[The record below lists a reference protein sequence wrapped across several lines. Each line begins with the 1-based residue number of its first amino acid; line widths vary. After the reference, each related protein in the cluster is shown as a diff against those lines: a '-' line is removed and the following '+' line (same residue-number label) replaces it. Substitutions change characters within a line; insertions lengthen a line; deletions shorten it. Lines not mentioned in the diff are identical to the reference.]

1 MKFNFLFF
9 LLIFGILFP
18 SSLVSAQEQDVL
30 SGEGRGHFKAAMV
43 LFEMASSTSDY
54 EQVAAEFEKVV
65 ASDPDYADTYINLC
79 KIYGRIG
86 VQKGDT
92 YFTKAEEYL
101 ETYHR
106 LQPDDSEAYQ
116 DELIILEAL
125 KDKYK
130 KDLFDDFVGI
140 WELFQGDL
148 EIKRVNE
155 KWMVDYSRNTN
166 SAGKSVSV
174 LGITQEED
182 YLILSTLWHT
192 DGKKNGKLSDNRY
205 WIHHK
210 DRNIHY
216 TEYKEYEKYK
226 IWKEDGVIYVSL
238 ISSDDSYYYYGRHV
252 HSDPPW
258 HNSAW
263 NSSSFKH
270 PLKRKY

>member
-101 ETYHR
+101 EIYHK
-106 LQPDDSEAYQ
+106 LQPDDSEVYQ
-116 DELIILEAL
+116 DELVILEAL
-125 KDKYK
+125 KKKYK
-130 KDLFDDFVGI
+130 KETLEDYVGH
-140 WELFQGDL
+140 WEFLRGDL
-148 EIKRVNE
+148 EIKRINE
-155 KWMVDYSRNTN
+155 KWRVEYYREENTSGDYI
-166 SAGKSVSV
+166 SV

-182 YLILSTLWHT
+182 YLILSTLHYK
-192 DGKKNGKLSDNRY
+192 DGKKNGILSTNEY
-205 WIHHK
+205 WIYE
-210 DRNIHY
+210 NIRY
-216 TEYKEYEKYK
+216 TESKEYKQYK
-226 IWKEDGVIYVSL
+226 IWKEDGAIFGSL
-238 ISSDDSYYYYGRHV
+238 ISTDDSYYYNGRHV
-252 HSDPPW
+252 HTDPTW
-258 HNSAW
+258 HNSGW

-270 PLKRKY
+270 TLKRKY

>member
-106 LQPDDSEAYQ
+106 LQPDDSEVYQ

-140 WELFQGDL
+140 WEFFQGDL

-155 KWMVDYSRNTN
+155 KWMVEYSGNGIADHTGE
-166 SAGKSVSV
+166 SISV

-182 YLILSTLWHT
+182 YLILSTLWHK
-192 DGKKNGKLSDNRY
+192 DGKKNGKLSSNEY
-205 WIHHK
+205 WLHE
-210 DRNIHY
+210 NIRF
-216 TEYKEYEKYK
+216 TESKEYKKYK
-226 IWKEDGVIYVSL
+226 IWKEDGIIYWSL
-238 ISSDDSYYYYGRHV
+238 ISSDDNYYYYGKHV
-252 HSDPPW
+252 HSDPT
-258 HNSAW
+258 W
-263 NSSSFKH
+263 NNPIWNKFPFKE